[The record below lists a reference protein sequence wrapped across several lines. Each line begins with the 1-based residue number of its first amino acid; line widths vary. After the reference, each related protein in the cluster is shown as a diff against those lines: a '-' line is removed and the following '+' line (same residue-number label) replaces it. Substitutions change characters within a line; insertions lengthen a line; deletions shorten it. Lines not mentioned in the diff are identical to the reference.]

1 MVGVVGVEWDLE
13 EDLTSIEWDS
23 VSGIDDDKVEA
34 IREAL
39 IADEGEDVSD
49 SKLHFKR
56 RRCYKLQ
63 WCTTLWG
70 NRCSPGTRTLAA
82 SRWPSWHAWRSSPT
96 RSGRRTG
103 RRPSGTRQ
111 ETKIPRTLISQVM
124 LTRKKQFS
132 KPDPPRA

>member
-49 SKLHFKR
+49 PKLHSKHEKCYNGALLFGETGVCRGPVLWRQADGQAGPPGAHR
-56 RRCYKLQ
+56 RRDRGGGQGAGLQ
-63 WCTTLWG
+63 G
-70 NRCSPGTRTLAA
+70 QGKKRKS
-82 SRWPSWHAWRSSPT
+82 HAR
-96 RSGRRTG
+96 
-103 RRPSGTRQ
+103 
-111 ETKIPRTLISQVM
+111 
-124 LTRKKQFS
+124 
-132 KPDPPRA
+132 